1 MRPWSGFGFRIVA
14 WLPLAIGLV
23 TDAPAAGPL
32 PDDLLPATTVDGHP
46 RPALGDCRGLV
57 LGFLGTECPVARQYA
72 ERLGEIAAAYADRG
86 IAVLG
91 IDSNRQ
97 DTPAEIAA
105 AGRELGIGYP
115 LLRDDGQ
122 RIARHVGATRT
133 GGVVLLDAT
142 GTVVYA
148 GRIDDQFAPGVARP
162 AATTHELA
170 VALDDLLAGR
180 PVALPRTEA
189 VGCLIAFDR
198 AAAPAADAPTFT
210 ATIAPLLQ
218 QHCLEC
224 HRPGEIGPFAVSDY
238 EEVKGWADMM
248 VEVMEQGRMPPWH
261 ANPDHGSFSNARH
274 LPPGTIDLF
283 KRWIAAGHPQGDPA
297 LLPAPP
303 EFTGGWRLPQP
314 PDIDIPMARAPFTV
328 PASGTVEYQ
337 YFVADSAL
345 TAETWVSAAQVVPGA
360 PAVVHHALVFARP
373 ESLADFRGTG
383 LVSAYVPGQ
392 RATTFPPGY
401 ARRVPK
407 GSKFIFQMHYTP
419 NGRPV
424 DDLSRIG
431 LVTMPAAEVTHEV
444 LTLAA
449 LEQDFE
455 IPPGAAA
462 HEVRAD
468 LDRWPA
474 GSQLLAVSPHM
485 HVRGRAFRVE
495 VVRAGERTILLDVP
509 RYDFN
514 WQHTYELAEPV
525 PLDDVERVE
534 IVAVFDNS
542 PANPVNPAPHE
553 TVMWGDQTWEE
564 MALAFFEV
572 AAPRDGANPAG
583 PTRRQRAA
591 PAEQAVN
598 PQAEA
603 RATAF
608 LARFDTDGDGGVTRA
623 EGSRIVRDFAF
634 STLDSDGDGR
644 ITRDEMIE
652 AAGRWKDDRG
662 R

>member
-1 MRPWSGFGFRIVA
+1 
-14 WLPLAIGLV
+14 
-23 TDAPAAGPL
+23 
-32 PDDLLPATTVDGHP
+32 
-46 RPALGDCRGLV
+46 
-57 LGFLGTECPVARQYA
+57 
-72 ERLGEIAAAYADRG
+72 
-86 IAVLG
+86 
-91 IDSNRQ
+91 
-97 DTPAEIAA
+97 
-105 AGRELGIGYP
+105 
-115 LLRDDGQ
+115 
-122 RIARHVGATRT
+122 
-133 GGVVLLDAT
+133 
-142 GTVVYA
+142 
-148 GRIDDQFAPGVARP
+148 
-162 AATTHELA
+162 
-170 VALDDLLAGR
+170 
-180 PVALPRTEA
+180 
-189 VGCLIAFDR
+189 
-198 AAAPAADAPTFT
+198 
-210 ATIAPLLQ
+210 
-218 QHCLEC
+218 
-224 HRPGEIGPFAVSDY
+224 
-238 EEVKGWADMM
+238 
-248 VEVMEQGRMPPWH
+248 
-261 ANPDHGSFSNARH
+261 
-274 LPPGTIDLF
+274 
-283 KRWIAAGHPQGDPA
+283 
-297 LLPAPP
+297 
-303 EFTGGWRLPQP
+303 
-314 PDIDIPMARAPFTV
+314 
-328 PASGTVEYQ
+328 
-337 YFVADSAL
+337 
-345 TAETWVSAAQVVPGA
+345 VSAAQVVPGA

-474 GSQLLAVSPHM
+474 GSQLLSVSPHM